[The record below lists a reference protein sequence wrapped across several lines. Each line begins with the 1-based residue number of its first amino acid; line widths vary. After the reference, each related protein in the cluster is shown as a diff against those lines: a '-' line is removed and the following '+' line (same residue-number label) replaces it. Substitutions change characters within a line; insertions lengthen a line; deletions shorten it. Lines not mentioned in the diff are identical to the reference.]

1 MKQKVYIYP
10 GSDHVFQA
18 LLDDA
23 RNVDNIQIVDS
34 LFSNNS
40 VESKILHTK
49 RKHKFLWKLFDQRV
63 LKHYVPNTNGLRN
76 ITAGSIV
83 VFSNISVRFLP
94 ISFLKKMRNNGTKLV
109 VYFIDSISN
118 INAKEAFGYVKLG
131 IFDLVL
137 TFDKEDAK
145 RYGFTHFYTMYSR
158 HYNFSN
164 VESIEYD
171 AVYIG
176 SDKGRYHM
184 LTELKA
190 KCQNVNFY
198 VDMLNISEKQMKDSG
213 FQSNKSV
220 LYTESLKIVQKS
232 NCIIDLVLDPE
243 QSGLSL
249 RAYEAIAFNKKLI
262 TNNKS
267 ILDFPFYNP
276 SYMFYFKDIKDI
288 NEDFI
293 KDRIHIDYGYND
305 EYSPLSFVHIIRKM
319 LSDGK

>member
-1 MKQKVYIYP
+1 MKQQVYIYP

-23 RNVDNIQIVDS
+23 REVDGIHIVDS
-34 LFSNNS
+34 LFSKNS
-40 VESKILHTK
+40 IESRILKIK
-49 RKHKFLWKLFDQRV
+49 SKHKYLWKLLNQQV
-63 LKHYVPNTNGLRN
+63 LKHYVSKTNGFGD
-76 ITAGSIV
+76 IGEDSFV

-94 ISFLKKMRNNGTKLV
+94 ISYLNKLKSSGIKLV

-131 IFDLVL
+131 IFDAVL

-158 HYNFSN
+158 HYNFPPIN
-164 VESIEYD
+164 SIEYD

-176 SDKGRYHM
+176 SDKGRYNM
-184 LTELKA
+184 LKELKA
-190 KCQNVNFY
+190 KCNHSKLYVN
-198 VDMLNISEKQMKDSG
+198 MLNISEKQMSDSE
-213 FQSNKSV
+213 FQSNKSIHYV
-220 LYTESLKIVQKS
+220 ESLKIVQKS

-276 SYMFYFKDIKDI
+276 NYMFYFKDIKDI
-288 NEDFI
+288 DEDFI
-293 KDRIHIDYGYND
+293 KNRIPIDYGYND
-305 EYSPLSFVHIIRKM
+305 EYSPLAFIRRIREILK
-319 LSDGK
+319 

>member
-1 MKQKVYIYP
+1 MEQKVYIYP

-18 LLDDA
+18 LMDDA
-23 RNVDNIQIVDS
+23 RDVDDIQIVDS

-40 VESKILHTK
+40 IESKILETK
-49 RKHKFLWKLFDQRV
+49 RKHKYLWKLFGQQV
-63 LKHYVPNTNGLRN
+63 LKHYVSKTNGFRN
-76 ITAGSIV
+76 MAAGSMV

-94 ISFLKKMRNNGTKLV
+94 ISFLKEMRNKGNKLV

-118 INAKEAFGYVKLG
+118 INAKEAFEYVKLG

-137 TFDKEDAK
+137 TFDKADAK

-158 HYNFSN
+158 HYNFSD
-164 VESIEYD
+164 VKSIEYD

-176 SDKGRYHM
+176 SDKGRYRM
-184 LTELKA
+184 LTELKG
-190 KCQNVNFY
+190 KCHNTRFY
-198 VDMLNISEKQMKDSG
+198 VDMLNISEKQKRDSG

-220 LYTESLKIVQKS
+220 LYTDSLKIVQKS

-267 ILDFPFYNP
+267 ILEFPYYNP
-276 SYMFYFKDIKDI
+276 KYMLYFKNIKDI
-288 NEDFI
+288 DENFI
-293 KDRIHIDYGYND
+293 KSKIDIDYKYN
-305 EYSPLSFVHIIRKM
+305 EEFSPIVFVQKIKK
-319 LSDGK
+319 LLNKN